1 MSQNELVSLESM
13 PVAEAKVREAAAA
26 IDFNDPTLTLS
37 YGAKTMEDIAKFADS
52 LLGNVRVKDSGP
64 VGENLAELMLKVKD
78 VNLEAISGEKK
89 GFLESLPLVGRFFNA
104 VERTVQQFDTVL
116 AQVDGISEKLEDAKF
131 GLLKDI
137 EVLEQLYAHNRTFY
151 ENLSAHIQAG
161 EECLARARAEE
172 LPRLEA
178 EAQAQPGS
186 LAAQNLRD
194 YAERLNR
201 FERRL
206 HDLKLSRT
214 ITLQTAPQ
222 IRMLQSND
230 QTLAEKIQTS
240 ILATIPIWKN
250 QMVLALSIHGQRA
263 AARLQKDVADTTNSL
278 LVKNAEMLQQST
290 VETAREVERSIVDLE
305 SLKAV
310 HQKLL
315 ATIEETMNIAREG
328 RERRRATEKELE
340 TMENDLRSQLL
351 GMAGQKN
358 RDALEGAHGEA
369 AISAAEEGHD
379 AADPA
384 ARN

>member
-1 MSQNELVSLESM
+1 MSEKELVSLESL
-13 PVAEAKVREAAAA
+13 PVAEAKVREAAAS
-26 IDFNDPTLTLS
+26 IDFADPTLTLS
-37 YGAKTMEDIAKFADS
+37 YGAKTMEEIAKFADS

-78 VNLEAISGEKK
+78 VNLEAISGESK
-89 GFLESLPLVGRFFNA
+89 GFLESLPIIGRFFNTM
-104 VERTVQQFDTVL
+104 ERTIQQFDTVL
-116 AQVDGISEKLEDAKF
+116 AQVDGITEKLEDAKF
-131 GLLKDI
+131 SLLKDI
-137 EVLEQLYAHNRTFY
+137 EVLEQLYGHNRSFY
-151 ENLSAHIQAG
+151 ENLSAYIQAG
-161 EECLARARAEE
+161 EECLAKARAED
-172 LPRLEA
+172 LPKLEA
-178 EAQAQPGS
+178 EAEAQPGS

-194 YAERLNR
+194 YAEKLNR

-250 QMVLALSIHGQRA
+250 QMVLALSIHGQQA
-263 AARLQKDVADTTNSL
+263 AARLQRNVADTTNSL

-340 TMENDLRSQLL
+340 NMENDLRTQLL
-351 GMAGQKN
+351 GMAQQKN
-358 RDALEGAHGEA
+358 RDMLEGAHGATPIA
-369 AISAAEEGHD
+369 ATESEPI
-379 AADPA
+379 PQPTV
-384 ARN
+384 NQ

>member
-1 MSQNELVSLESM
+1 MSQNELVSLEAA
-13 PVAEAKVREAAAA
+13 PIAEAKVREAAAA
-26 IDFNDPTLTLS
+26 IDFSDPTLTLS

-78 VNLEAISGEKK
+78 VDLEAISGEKK
-89 GFLESLPLVGRFFNA
+89 SFLESLPLVGRFFNT

-116 AQVDGISEKLEDAKF
+116 SQVDGISEKLEDAKF
-131 GLLKDI
+131 SLLKDI
-137 EVLEQLYAHNRTFY
+137 EVLEQLYTHNKSFY

-161 EECLARARAEE
+161 EECLARAREEE
-172 LPRLEA
+172 LPKLEA

-194 YAERLNR
+194 YADRLNR

-250 QMVLALSIHGQRA
+250 QMVLALSIHGQQA
-263 AARLQKDVADTTNSL
+263 AARLQKNVADTTNSL

-305 SLKAV
+305 SLKTV

-340 TMENDLRSQLL
+340 NMENDLRNQLL
-351 GMAGQKN
+351 GMAQQKSK
-358 RDALEGAHGEA
+358 DIIEGAHGETAIA
-369 AISAAEEGHD
+369 AAQEAPAE
-379 AADPA
+379 PV

>member
-1 MSQNELVSLESM
+1 MSQNELVSLEAA
-13 PVAEAKVREAAAA
+13 PIAEAKVREAAAA
-26 IDFNDPTLTLS
+26 IDFSDPTLTLS

-78 VNLEAISGEKK
+78 VDLDAISGEKK
-89 GFLESLPLVGRFFNA
+89 SFLESLPLVGRFFNT

-116 AQVDGISEKLEDAKF
+116 SQVDGISEKLEDAKF
-131 GLLKDI
+131 SLLKDI
-137 EVLEQLYAHNRTFY
+137 EVLEQLYTHNKSFY

-161 EECLARARAEE
+161 EECLARAREEE
-172 LPRLEA
+172 LPKLEA

-194 YAERLNR
+194 YADRLSR

-250 QMVLALSIHGQRA
+250 QMVLALSIHGQQA
-263 AARLQKDVADTTNSL
+263 AARLQKNVADTTNSL

-305 SLKAV
+305 SLKTV

-340 TMENDLRSQLL
+340 NMENDLRNQLL
-351 GMAGQKN
+351 GMAQQKSK
-358 RDALEGAHGEA
+358 DIIEGAHGETAIA
-369 AISAAEEGHD
+369 AAQEAPAE
-379 AADPA
+379 PV

>member
-1 MSQNELVSLESM
+1 MSQNELMSLESA
-13 PVAEAKVREAAAA
+13 PVAATKVREAAAA
-26 IDFNDPTLTLS
+26 IDFNDPTLTLR

-64 VGENLAELMLKVKD
+64 VGEQLADLMLKVKD
-78 VNLEAISGEKK
+78 VNLEAISGGKK
-89 GFLESLPLVGRFFNA
+89 SFLESLPLVGRLFST
-104 VERTVQQFDTVL
+104 VERTVQQFDNVL
-116 AQVDGISEKLEDAKF
+116 GQVDGIAEKLEDAKF
-131 GLLKDI
+131 HLLKDI
-137 EVLEQLYAHNRTFY
+137 EVLEQLYGHNKTFY
-151 ENLSAHIQAG
+151 ENLTAHIEAG
-161 EECLARARAEE
+161 EACLAKARAEE

-178 EAQAQPGS
+178 EAQSQPGS

-222 IRMLQSND
+222 IRMLQNND

-250 QMVLALSIHGQRA
+250 QMVLALSIHGQQA
-263 AARLQKDVADTTNSL
+263 AAKLQKDVADTTNSL

-290 VETAREVERSIVDLE
+290 VDTAREVERSIVDME
-305 SLKAV
+305 SLKTV
-310 HQKLL
+310 HEKLL

-328 RERRRATEKELE
+328 RERRRAAEQELQ
-340 TMENDLRSQLL
+340 TMEEDLRSRLL
-351 GMAGQKN
+351 GLAQEKR
-358 RDALEGAHGEA
+358 RDVLDAARGSAALETTAGPVN
-369 AISAAEEGHD
+369 D
-379 AADPA
+379 K
-384 ARN
+384 R